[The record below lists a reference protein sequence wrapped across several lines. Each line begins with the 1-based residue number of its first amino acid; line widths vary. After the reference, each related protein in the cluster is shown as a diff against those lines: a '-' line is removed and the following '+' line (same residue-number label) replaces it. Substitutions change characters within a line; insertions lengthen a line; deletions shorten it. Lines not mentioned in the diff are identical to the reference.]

1 MRNIS
6 LKGLFC
12 PKSLEFKQLLRTMK
26 ITLFLLMFVTFQAY
40 CGNSYSQNA
49 KVSIPHAQLRVGQVL
64 ARIESQTEYLFVY
77 NKKSV
82 DVRRTVN
89 LNANNKAVSEV
100 LDDMFEGTNI
110 RYVME
115 GKNIVLTK
123 NGESIEAVAGV
134 QQNRT
139 TVKGIVTDTK
149 GEAIIG
155 ANVIEKGTT
164 NGIITNLDGEFT
176 IDAASNATLTI
187 SYIGYEPVTITL
199 NGQTSLKIQM
209 KEEALALETVVV
221 TAMGIKRKSET
232 LTYSVQQV
240 NGEDMTRIKDA
251 NMINALEGK
260 IAGVTINKNSSG
272 LGGSA
277 KVSIRGV
284 RSAYEGGNN
293 QPLYVIDGVPM
304 LNGSAVQAVTAM
316 GGDNDSGN
324 RDSGDGISNI
334 NPEDIQSISVLKG
347 ASAAA
352 LYGSQAANGVIM
364 ITTKKGREGAT
375 QITFSTNTTFDKA
388 ISLPEYQNTYNTN
401 WKAEEGG
408 MKVYDNV
415 GDFFS
420 TGVTTINSLTLSTG
434 NQKAQ
439 TYFSYSN
446 TYGKGIIDSNKLN
459 KHNITFRETGKFF
472 NDKLTIDGNVN
483 FIHQTMKNR
492 PTSGGLYLNP
502 LVGLYTFPRGTDMTP
517 YKEGSV
523 WDDIRQMPRQTWY
536 KDVNDGME
544 GNPYWMKNYVTNN
557 DTRIRTIAAL
567 SGALEVNEWF
577 KIQARGT
584 LDYISDRYEQQMW
597 ASTSPVLT
605 GGDWD
610 SKTDNGRYSY
620 SNSDQLMA
628 YADFMAMFTKSWN
641 KVSLSAVAGASIN
654 HTKTNTLSMDSHLAG
669 LHHPNV
675 FTPTNINYSGM
686 SARDGSGDFNNKTQT
701 QSVFATAQLGYADA
715 LYLDVT
721 ARNDWSSTLYGTKS
735 LDSGF
740 FYPSVGLSWL
750 LNKTFNLPQ
759 WVDFAKV
766 RGSFAQVGNSLPAF
780 QSNLYPTIG
789 MGGGI
794 LQVTD
799 YNDGNLKPEISD
811 SWEVGAEFKLLKQRL
826 DIDFTWYK
834 TITKN
839 QFLRVPMLPGSAYA
853 YKMINAGKISNKG
866 IELTIGAVPVQTDNF
881 HWRTQF
887 NIATNQNKV
896 EELTEGFKTF
906 TYGQDGLNMAYRM
919 IVKEGGSLGD
929 IYGNAFK
936 RDAQG
941 KVETDE
947 KGLPVIINDRQQY
960 LGNSNPDCTIGWS
973 NTFRFYDFNVSF
985 LIDARIGGDVMSF
998 TQGFMDARG
1007 VSAHAGDAMDRGYI
1021 EVGGTRFEEKQIPG
1035 FFARVGD
1042 KDGCTE
1048 YYMYDATNI
1057 RLRELSVGY
1066 DLPQKHL
1073 QKIGFIKGLNLSL
1086 IARNLFFFYKD
1097 APFDPDATMSVGNSN
1112 QGVDVFGMPTTR
1124 SIGFNVKFTF

>member
-1 MRNIS
+1 MRKIS
-6 LKGLFC
+6 LMGLFC
-12 PKSLEFKQLLRTMK
+12 PKSLEIKQLLRTMK
-26 ITLFLLMFVTFQAY
+26 ITLILLLFVTFQAY
-40 CGNSYSQNA
+40 CADSYSQNA
-49 KVSIPHAQLRVGQVL
+49 KVSIPNAQLKVGQVL
-64 ARIESQTEYLFVY
+64 AQIESQTEYLFVY

-82 DVRRTVN
+82 DVRRTVKV
-89 LNANNKAVSEV
+89 NADNKSVAEV

-110 RYVME
+110 KYVME

-123 NGESIEAVAGV
+123 NGEKIENVPSV
-134 QQNRT
+134 QQENN
-139 TVKGIVTDTK
+139 TVKGKVTDIK
-149 GEAIIG
+149 GEPIIG

-164 NGIITNLDGEFT
+164 NGIITDLDGNFT
-176 IDAASNATLTI
+176 LNVPANATITV
-187 SYIGYEPVTITL
+187 SYIGYVPQTIAL
-199 NGQTSLKIQM
+199 NGRTNLNIQM
-209 KEEALALETVVV
+209 QEEALTLETVVV

-240 NGEDMTRIKDA
+240 NGEEMTRVKDA
-251 NMINALEGK
+251 NMINSLGGK

-277 KVSIRGV
+277 KVSIRGT

-293 QPLYVIDGVPM
+293 QPLYVIDGIPM
-304 LNGSAVQAVTAM
+304 LNGSAVQAVTTM

-364 ITTKKGREGAT
+364 ITTKKGSEGAS
-375 QITFSTNTTFDKA
+375 QVTFSTNTTFDKA
-388 ISLPEYQNTYNTN
+388 FCLPEYQNTYDSN
-401 WKAEEGG
+401 WAKPKGG
-408 MKVYDNV
+408 MKTYDNL

-446 TYGKGIIDSNKLN
+446 TYGKGIIDNNKLN

-472 NDKLTIDGNVN
+472 NDKLTLDGNVN
-483 FIHQTMKNR
+483 FIHQSMKNR

-502 LVGLYTFPRGTDMTP
+502 LVGLYTFPRGTDMTQ
-517 YKEGSV
+517 YKDGYV
-523 WDDIRQMPRQTWY
+523 WDEARQMPRQTWY
-536 KDVNDGME
+536 KNANDGME
-544 GNPYWMKNYVTNN
+544 GNPYWMKNFVTNN
-557 DTRIRTIAAL
+557 DTRVRTIAAL
-567 SGALEVNEWF
+567 SAALDINSWL
-577 KIQARGT
+577 KLQARGT
-584 LDYISDRYEQQMW
+584 IDYISDRYEQQMW

-610 SKTDNGRYSY
+610 AKTDNGRYAY

-628 YADFMAMFTKSWN
+628 YADFMATFNKSWD
-641 KVSLSAVAGASIN
+641 KISLTAVAGASIN
-654 HTKTNTLSMDSHLAG
+654 HTKTNDLSMDSHLAG
-669 LHHPNV
+669 LYKPNV

-686 SARDGSGDFNNKTQT
+686 SARDGSGEFNSKTET

-715 LYLDVT
+715 LFLDLT

-750 LNKTFNLPQ
+750 VNKTINLPE
-759 WVDFAKV
+759 WIDFAKV

-789 MGGGI
+789 MGGGV

-811 SWEVGAEFKLLKQRL
+811 SWEVGAEFKLFKQRL

-834 TITKN
+834 TMTKN
-839 QFLRVPMLPGSAYA
+839 QFLRVPMLPGSMYA

-866 IELTIGAVPVQTDNF
+866 IELTVGVVPIQIENF
-881 HWRTQF
+881 RWKTQF
-887 NIATNQNKV
+887 NFATNKNKV
-896 EELTEGFKTF
+896 EELAKGFTTF

-929 IYGNAFK
+929 IYGNAFQ

-941 KVETDE
+941 KVKLDE

-960 LGNSNPDCTIGWS
+960 LGNSNPDYTLGWS
-973 NTFRFYDFNVSF
+973 NTFKLYDFSISF

-998 TQGFMDARG
+998 TQGYLDAAG
-1007 VSAHAGDAMDRGYI
+1007 VSANAGKAMDREYI
-1021 EVGGTRFEEKQIPG
+1021 EVGGTRIKKDNIPG

-1057 RLRELSVGY
+1057 RLRELAVGY
-1066 DLPQKHL
+1066 DLPQKYL
-1073 QKIGFIKGLNLSL
+1073 QKIGFVKGLNLSL

-1097 APFDPDATMSVGNSN
+1097 APFDPDATMSVGNAN

>member
-1 MRNIS
+1 MRKIS
-6 LKGLFC
+6 LNGHFC

-26 ITLFLLMFVTFQAY
+26 ITLFLLLFVTFQAY

-49 KVSIPHAQLRVGQVL
+49 KVSIPSSQLRVGQVL
-64 ARIESQTEYLFVY
+64 AKIESQTEYLFVY
-77 NKKSV
+77 NRKSV
-82 DVRRTVN
+82 DVRRSVN
-89 LNANNKAVSEV
+89 VSADNKSVADLLDEV
-100 LDDMFEGTNI
+100 FEGTNI

-115 GKNIVLTK
+115 GKNIILTEK
-123 NGESIEAVAGV
+123 GESVESVAGV
-134 QQNRT
+134 QQDNV
-139 TVKGIVTDTK
+139 TVKGVVTDLK
-149 GEAIIG
+149 GEPIIG
-155 ANVIEKGTT
+155 ANVLEKGTT
-164 NGIITNLDGEFT
+164 NGVITDIDGNFT
-176 IDAASNATLTI
+176 LSVPANATLTI
-187 SYIGYEPVTITL
+187 SYIGYEPVTVAV
-199 NGQTSLKIQM
+199 NGKTSLNIQM

-232 LTYSVQQV
+232 LTYSVQQI
-240 NGEDMTRIKDA
+240 NGDDVTRIKDP
-251 NMINALEGK
+251 NMINSLEGK

-304 LNGSAVQAVTAM
+304 LNGSAVQSMTTM

-364 ITTKKGREGAT
+364 ITTKKGHEGAT
-375 QITFSTNTTFDKA
+375 RVTFSTNTTFDKA
-388 ISLPEYQNTYNTN
+388 ICLPEFQNSYNTS
-401 WKAEEGG
+401 WKKEAN
-408 MKVYDNV
+408 MKEYDNV

-446 TYGKGIIDSNKLN
+446 TYGKGIIDNNKLN

-472 NDKLTIDGNVN
+472 NDKLTLDGNVN
-483 FIHQTMKNR
+483 FIHQAMKNR

-502 LVGLYTFPRGTDMTP
+502 LVGLYTFPRGTDMAP
-517 YKEGSV
+517 YRDGYV
-523 WDDIRQMPRQTWY
+523 WDDARQMPRQTWY
-536 KDVNDGME
+536 KDVSDGME
-544 GNPYWMKNYVTNN
+544 GNPYWMKNFVTNK
-557 DTRIRTIAAL
+557 DTRIRTIASL
-567 SGALEVNEWF
+567 SAALEVNSWL
-577 KIQARGT
+577 KLQARGT
-584 LDYISDRYEQQMW
+584 IDYISDRYEQQMW

-605 GGDWD
+605 GGSWD
-610 SKTDNGRYSY
+610 DKTDNGRYAY
-620 SNSDQLMA
+620 SNSDELMG
-628 YADFMAMFTKSWN
+628 YADFMAMFNKSWN
-641 KVSLSAVAGASIN
+641 KFSLNAVAGASIN
-654 HTKTNTLSMDSHLAG
+654 HTKSNSLSMDSHLAG

-675 FTPTNINYSGM
+675 FTPTNINYGGM

-701 QSVFATAQLGYADA
+701 QSVFATAQLGYAEA
-715 LYLDVT
+715 LFLDVT

-750 LNKTFNLPQ
+750 VNKTFNLPE

-811 SWEVGAEFKLLKQRL
+811 SWEVGAEFKLLQQRL
-826 DIDFTWYK
+826 DVDFTWYK
-834 TITKN
+834 TMTKN

-853 YKMINAGKISNKG
+853 YKMINAGKISNTG
-866 IELTIGAVPVQTDNF
+866 IELTVGGVPVQTDNF
-881 HWRTQF
+881 RWKTQF
-887 NIATNQNKV
+887 NIATNKNKV
-896 EELTEGFKTF
+896 EELTDDFKTF
-906 TYGQDGLNMAYRM
+906 SYGQDGLNMAYRM
-919 IVKEGGSLGD
+919 IVKEGGALGD

-936 RDAQG
+936 RNEQG
-941 KVETDE
+941 KVELDE

-960 LGNSNPDCTIGWS
+960 LGNSNPDWTIGWN
-973 NTFRFYDFNVSF
+973 NTFRIFDFNVSF

-998 TQGFMDARG
+998 TQGFMDAHG
-1007 VSAHAGDAMDRGYI
+1007 VSANVGEAMDRKYI
-1021 EVGGTRFEEKQIPG
+1021 NVGGARIEEANIPG
-1035 FFARVGD
+1035 FFTRVGD

-1057 RLRELSVGY
+1057 RLRELSIGY
-1066 DLPQKHL
+1066 DLPQKYL
-1073 QKIGFIKGLNLSL
+1073 QKIGFLKGLNLSL

-1097 APFDPDATMSVGNSN
+1097 APFDPDATMSVGNAN